1 MTWQH
6 IKLECCPYIS
16 KVVYTSSAQS
26 NKDSTASF
34 ACIDIAGILHCV
46 ASYST
51 HCPLFLL
58 QLQIDHILGM
68 PWPSIHV
75 CAFEYS
81 GLTLSLAIS
90 FSIFPISFLYFL
102 VSPSF
107 PFPLFLTD
115 PQSGSVRCSPGRN
128 GWLKYHRTP

>member
-68 PWPSIHV
+68 PWQAFMSVRLSIL
-75 CAFEYS
+75 ALLF
-81 GLTLSLAIS
+81 LLLS
-90 FSIFPISFLYFL
+90 
-102 VSPSF
+102 VSPYSQS
-107 PFPLFLTD
+107 LSYIFL
-115 PQSGSVRCSPGRN
+115 
-128 GWLKYHRTP
+128 